1 MYAAIWQLLTEV
13 PMRRSTSRRPWRY
26 TQSWILYD
34 KQVTVVSLLLTLGN
48 CGVTK
53 GGGSGAVS
61 PGCSILGGTKQ
72 PHQQYFMTNEHKN
85 EFDVL
90 DE

>member
-1 MYAAIWQLLTEV
+1 
-13 PMRRSTSRRPWRY
+13 MRRSTSRRPWRY

-53 GGGSGAVS
+53 GRVEQFHPGAAHYGPQNS
-61 PGCSILGGTKQ
+61 LNNNIL
-72 PHQQYFMTNEHKN
+72 
-85 EFDVL
+85 
-90 DE
+90 